1 MEFDFQ
7 TILDKLT
14 SLDQAFLLK
23 VALPVSLGIIMF
35 SLGLGLKFGD
45 FMRVFKRPVAFSVG
59 AVNQMI
65 TLPLTAFIIAI
76 VFALPP
82 ELAVGLM
89 ILALCPGGVTTN
101 FIARMAKGDVA
112 LSVSLTAIIS
122 LVSIVTV
129 PFLVAFSV
137 GLFMGED
144 PAIDVSALSFKMF
157 TLVAVPVLL
166 GMLVNAILRSLA
178 RPVEMFFTFI
188 STILFIVIIVAILY
202 SQWDV
207 FIKNLAILGPALIL
221 LNVILLIFGWCSARF
236 VGLSGDEATTIA
248 IETGVQNG
256 TLGIAIGAIIAGSAG
271 GADLS
276 AFALPSAVY
285 GVTMYMVTLPF
296 IWFRRMAR
304 A

>member
-7 TILDKLT
+7 SILDKLI
-14 SLDQAFLLK
+14 SLDKAFLLK

-35 SLGLGLKFGD
+35 SLGLGLKFND
-45 FMRVFKRPVAFSVG
+45 FLRVFKRPVAFSVG
-59 AVNQMI
+59 AINQLI
-65 TLPLTAFIIAI
+65 TLPLTAFILAIA
-76 VFALPP
+76 FALPP
-82 ELAVGLM
+82 ELAVGMM

-101 FIARMAKGDVA
+101 FIARLAKGDVA

-122 LVSIVTV
+122 LVSIITV

-144 PAIDVSALSFKMF
+144 PAIDVSELSLKMF
-157 TLVAVPVLL
+157 TIVAVPVVL
-166 GMLVNAILRSLA
+166 GMLVKAILRRFSS
-178 RPVEMFFTFI
+178 PVETFFTFV
-188 STILFIVIIVAILY
+188 STILFIVIIIAIIY
-202 SQWDV
+202 SQWTV
-207 FIKNLAILGPALIL
+207 FIANLAILGPALVIL
-221 LNVILLIFGWCSARF
+221 NIILLIFGWGSARF
-236 VGLSGDEATTIA
+236 IGLSADEATTIA

-271 GADLS
+271 GDLS

-285 GVTMYMVTLPF
+285 GVTMYIVTLPF

-304 A
+304 S